1 MTYIPFFSQNNNR
14 GGYNV
19 GDKTNKAAT
28 SAKDQYNMVQFIMNL
43 LSLCNNDIMLFTTHN
58 IFLPNLLLF

>member
-1 MTYIPFFSQNNNR
+1 MYEITTKYCFLSQNNNR

-28 SAKDQYNMVQFIMNL
+28 TAKDQYKMVQL
-43 LSLCNNDIMLFTTHN
+43 LI
-58 IFLPNLLLF
+58 I

>member
-28 SAKDQYNMVQFIMNL
+28 GAKDQYNMVQFIMNL
-43 LSLCNNDIMLFTTHN
+43 LS
-58 IFLPNLLLF
+58 